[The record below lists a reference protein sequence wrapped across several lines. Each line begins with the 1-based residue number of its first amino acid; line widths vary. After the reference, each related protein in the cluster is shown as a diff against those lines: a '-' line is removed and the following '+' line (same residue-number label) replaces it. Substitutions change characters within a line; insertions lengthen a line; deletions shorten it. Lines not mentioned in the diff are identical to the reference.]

1 MNTISE
7 YKIDLILIA
16 VNIDPDIRDSLQM
29 SSTNSTTKDNVSV
42 LAKSGQYKTIGK

>member
-1 MNTISE
+1 MNSISK
-7 YKIDLILIA
+7 YKMDLISIA
-16 VNIDPDIRDSLQM
+16 VNIDPDIRDSPQT